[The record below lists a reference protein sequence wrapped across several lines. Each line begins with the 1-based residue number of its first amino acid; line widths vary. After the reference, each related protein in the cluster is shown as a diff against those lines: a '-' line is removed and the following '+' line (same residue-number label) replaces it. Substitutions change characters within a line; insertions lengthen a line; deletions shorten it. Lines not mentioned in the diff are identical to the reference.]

1 MYRNI
6 LKVIVTVS
14 LMSLLIVFSS
24 AVNTYEVKADTEQV
38 QTVQE
43 SNNLPS
49 TEEEIENMSLTDKLL
64 FLILIVMCV
73 FLGAFVGYV
82 VMDRLRYIMSF
93 FEFLEMIISELVP
106 VGLIITVI
114 PSFIVFCLMKMWK
127 IVIDIFK

>member
-24 AVNTYEVKADTEQV
+24 AVNIYEVKADTEQI

-64 FLILIVMCV
+64 LLILIVMCV

-82 VMDRLRYIMSF
+82 VMDRLR
-93 FEFLEMIISELVP
+93 
-106 VGLIITVI
+106 
-114 PSFIVFCLMKMWK
+114 
-127 IVIDIFK
+127 

>member
-14 LMSLLIVFSS
+14 LMSMFIVFSS
-24 AVNTYEVKADTEQV
+24 AVNTYEVKADAEQV

-49 TEEEIENMSLTDKLL
+49 TEDEIESMSLTDKLL
-64 FLILIVMCV
+64 LLILIVICV

-82 VMDRLRYIMSF
+82 VMDRLR
-93 FEFLEMIISELVP
+93 
-106 VGLIITVI
+106 
-114 PSFIVFCLMKMWK
+114 
-127 IVIDIFK
+127 

>member
-1 MYRNI
+1 
-6 LKVIVTVS
+6 
-14 LMSLLIVFSS
+14 MSLLIVFSS

-64 FLILIVMCV
+64 LLILIVMCA

-82 VMDRLRYIMSF
+82 IMDRLR
-93 FEFLEMIISELVP
+93 
-106 VGLIITVI
+106 
-114 PSFIVFCLMKMWK
+114 
-127 IVIDIFK
+127 

>member
-24 AVNTYEVKADTEQV
+24 PVNIYEVKADTEQI

-64 FLILIVMCV
+64 LLILIVVCV

-82 VMDRLRYIMSF
+82 VMDRLR
-93 FEFLEMIISELVP
+93 
-106 VGLIITVI
+106 
-114 PSFIVFCLMKMWK
+114 
-127 IVIDIFK
+127 

>member
-64 FLILIVMCV
+64 LLISIVMCA

-82 VMDRLRYIMSF
+82 IMDRLR
-93 FEFLEMIISELVP
+93 
-106 VGLIITVI
+106 
-114 PSFIVFCLMKMWK
+114 
-127 IVIDIFK
+127 

>member
-14 LMSLLIVFSS
+14 FMSLLIVFSS
-24 AVNTYEVKADTEQV
+24 AVNTYGVKADTEQV

-82 VMDRLRYIMSF
+82 VMDRLR
-93 FEFLEMIISELVP
+93 
-106 VGLIITVI
+106 
-114 PSFIVFCLMKMWK
+114 
-127 IVIDIFK
+127 

>member
-24 AVNTYEVKADTEQV
+24 AVNTYEVKADIEQV
-38 QTVQE
+38 QTVHE

-64 FLILIVMCV
+64 LLILIFMCV

-82 VMDRLRYIMSF
+82 VMDRLR
-93 FEFLEMIISELVP
+93 
-106 VGLIITVI
+106 
-114 PSFIVFCLMKMWK
+114 
-127 IVIDIFK
+127 

>member
-38 QTVQE
+38 QTIQE

-64 FLILIVMCV
+64 LLILIVMCV

-82 VMDRLRYIMSF
+82 VMDRLR
-93 FEFLEMIISELVP
+93 
-106 VGLIITVI
+106 
-114 PSFIVFCLMKMWK
+114 
-127 IVIDIFK
+127 

>member
-1 MYRNI
+1 MYKNI
-6 LKVIVTVS
+6 LKVIVAVS

-24 AVNTYEVKADTEQV
+24 AVNIYEVKADTEQI

-64 FLILIVMCV
+64 LLILIVICV

-82 VMDRLRYIMSF
+82 VMDRLR
-93 FEFLEMIISELVP
+93 
-106 VGLIITVI
+106 
-114 PSFIVFCLMKMWK
+114 
-127 IVIDIFK
+127 

>member
-38 QTVQE
+38 QTTQE

-64 FLILIVMCV
+64 LLILIVVCV
-73 FLGAFVGYV
+73 FLGAFIGYV
-82 VMDRLRYIMSF
+82 VMDRLR
-93 FEFLEMIISELVP
+93 
-106 VGLIITVI
+106 
-114 PSFIVFCLMKMWK
+114 
-127 IVIDIFK
+127 

>member
-24 AVNTYEVKADTEQV
+24 AVNTYEVRADAEQI

-64 FLILIVMCV
+64 LLILIVVCV

-82 VMDRLRYIMSF
+82 IMDRLR
-93 FEFLEMIISELVP
+93 
-106 VGLIITVI
+106 
-114 PSFIVFCLMKMWK
+114 
-127 IVIDIFK
+127 

>member
-14 LMSLLIVFSS
+14 LMSLLILFSS

-64 FLILIVMCV
+64 LLILIVMCV

-82 VMDRLRYIMSF
+82 VMDRLR
-93 FEFLEMIISELVP
+93 
-106 VGLIITVI
+106 
-114 PSFIVFCLMKMWK
+114 
-127 IVIDIFK
+127 

>member
-64 FLILIVMCV
+64 FLILIVVCV

-82 VMDRLRYIMSF
+82 VMDRLR
-93 FEFLEMIISELVP
+93 
-106 VGLIITVI
+106 
-114 PSFIVFCLMKMWK
+114 
-127 IVIDIFK
+127 

>member
-24 AVNTYEVKADTEQV
+24 AVNTYEAKADTEQV

-64 FLILIVMCV
+64 LLILIVMCA

-82 VMDRLRYIMSF
+82 IMDRLR
-93 FEFLEMIISELVP
+93 
-106 VGLIITVI
+106 
-114 PSFIVFCLMKMWK
+114 
-127 IVIDIFK
+127 

>member
-64 FLILIVMCV
+64 LLILIVVCV
-73 FLGAFVGYV
+73 FLGAFVGYII
-82 VMDRLRYIMSF
+82 MDRLR
-93 FEFLEMIISELVP
+93 
-106 VGLIITVI
+106 
-114 PSFIVFCLMKMWK
+114 
-127 IVIDIFK
+127 

>member
-49 TEEEIENMSLTDKLL
+49 TEEEIENMSLTDNLL
-64 FLILIVMCV
+64 LLILIVMCV

-82 VMDRLRYIMSF
+82 VMDRLR
-93 FEFLEMIISELVP
+93 
-106 VGLIITVI
+106 
-114 PSFIVFCLMKMWK
+114 
-127 IVIDIFK
+127 

>member
-64 FLILIVMCV
+64 LLILIVICV

-82 VMDRLRYIMSF
+82 VMDRLR
-93 FEFLEMIISELVP
+93 
-106 VGLIITVI
+106 
-114 PSFIVFCLMKMWK
+114 
-127 IVIDIFK
+127 

>member
-6 LKVIVTVS
+6 LKVIVAVS

-24 AVNTYEVKADTEQV
+24 AVNTYEVKADVEQI

-64 FLILIVMCV
+64 LLILIVMCV

-82 VMDRLRYIMSF
+82 VMDRLR
-93 FEFLEMIISELVP
+93 
-106 VGLIITVI
+106 
-114 PSFIVFCLMKMWK
+114 
-127 IVIDIFK
+127 

>member
-1 MYRNI
+1 MCRNI

-14 LMSLLIVFSS
+14 LMSLLIVFNS
-24 AVNTYEVKADTEQV
+24 AVNTYEVRADAEQI

-64 FLILIVMCV
+64 RLILIVMCV

-82 VMDRLRYIMSF
+82 VMDRLR
-93 FEFLEMIISELVP
+93 
-106 VGLIITVI
+106 
-114 PSFIVFCLMKMWK
+114 
-127 IVIDIFK
+127 

>member
-64 FLILIVMCV
+64 LLI
-73 FLGAFVGYV
+73 
-82 VMDRLRYIMSF
+82 
-93 FEFLEMIISELVP
+93 
-106 VGLIITVI
+106 
-114 PSFIVFCLMKMWK
+114 
-127 IVIDIFK
+127 

>member
-1 MYRNI
+1 
-6 LKVIVTVS
+6 
-14 LMSLLIVFSS
+14 MSLLIVFSS

-82 VMDRLRYIMSF
+82 VMDRLR
-93 FEFLEMIISELVP
+93 
-106 VGLIITVI
+106 
-114 PSFIVFCLMKMWK
+114 
-127 IVIDIFK
+127 

>member
-1 MYRNI
+1 MSRYRNI

-64 FLILIVMCV
+64 LLILIVMCV

-82 VMDRLRYIMSF
+82 IMDRLR
-93 FEFLEMIISELVP
+93 
-106 VGLIITVI
+106 
-114 PSFIVFCLMKMWK
+114 
-127 IVIDIFK
+127 

>member
-24 AVNTYEVKADTEQV
+24 AVNTYEVKADIEQV

-64 FLILIVMCV
+64 LLILIVMCV

-82 VMDRLRYIMSF
+82 VMDRLR
-93 FEFLEMIISELVP
+93 
-106 VGLIITVI
+106 
-114 PSFIVFCLMKMWK
+114 
-127 IVIDIFK
+127 

>member
-1 MYRNI
+1 MLYKVI
-6 LKVIVTVS
+6 LKAVFTVS
-14 LMSLLIVFSS
+14 LMSLLIVFGS

-64 FLILIVMCV
+64 LLILIVMCA

-82 VMDRLRYIMSF
+82 IMDRLR
-93 FEFLEMIISELVP
+93 
-106 VGLIITVI
+106 
-114 PSFIVFCLMKMWK
+114 
-127 IVIDIFK
+127 

>member
-14 LMSLLIVFSS
+14 LMSLLIVLSS

-82 VMDRLRYIMSF
+82 VMDRLR
-93 FEFLEMIISELVP
+93 
-106 VGLIITVI
+106 
-114 PSFIVFCLMKMWK
+114 
-127 IVIDIFK
+127 